1 MEEKFVEKKQEDG
14 EDRGEQRVVFTRSHA
29 DIKAGGKKMCT
40 DHQWRNRGDME
51 LECKLC
57 PTIIICAIDDER
69 LLAK

>member
-1 MEEKFVEKKQEDG
+1 MEKEWEKKQDDG
-14 EDRGEQRVVFTRSHA
+14 EDRGEIKTIFQRSHA